1 MGKDDKTPPN
11 REKST
16 FVMNPTQAQ
25 EANEVADMYGPTS
38 AEEAASQSNPNQT
51 TKVISDLVKSN
62 VARITFEEGDNW
74 LRIINP
80 YRKPWYIAVGF
91 YKMHR
96 GDKVARVIHQELFGQ
111 PNLFRTVQIYL
122 YQNPETK
129 PYMWT
134 MDNPEGFRFDEQRR
148 ALLVAAKFENTLG
161 QFGIAQVT
169 LGRAP
174 RKGKPYRASW
184 GDALINLPTEKTID
198 PTDPSANSTLRWG
211 SIFDPVKGRLV
222 KCTLT
227 NAGTIG
233 VTATFTPA
241 DRTMPLGK
249 WEEREGGKCVFV
261 PLPLYAEQLR
271 SAPNLEESMVKLTT
285 DQQIDLIRTF
295 LPPELWPYAEKA
307 IANTLTG
314 TGRKSR
320 LASAPSSATENPT
333 APAAPTPPV
342 VPTTKVPV
350 PADEPADIAQPEQ
363 IYVAFVEKLGPKFR
377 EVGEEVVRKLI
388 ARSLVNIAN
397 VNTMADLHPDVLK
410 SIASVG

>member
-1 MGKDDKTPPN
+1 
-11 REKST
+11 
-16 FVMNPTQAQ
+16 MNPTQAP
-25 EANEVADMYGPTS
+25 EANDVADMYAPTS
-38 AEEAASQSNPNQT
+38 AEEAASQSTPNQT

-62 VARITFEEGDNW
+62 VPRIAFEEGDNW
-74 LRIINP
+74 LRFINP

-91 YKMHR
+91 YKMHV
-96 GDKVARVIHQELFGQ
+96 GDKVARIIHQEHFGQ
-111 PNLFRTVQIYL
+111 PNLFRLVQIQL

-129 PYMWT
+129 PFMWT
-134 MDNPEGFRFDEQRR
+134 IDNQNGFRFDEQRR

-174 RKGKPYRASW
+174 RKGKPYRAAW

-198 PTDPSANSTLRWG
+198 PTDPKANGSLRWG

-249 WEEREGGKCVFV
+249 WEQRNDGGKCVFV
-261 PLPLYAEQLR
+261 PLPHYAEQLR
-271 SAPNLEESMVKLTT
+271 SAPNLEESLVKLTT

-295 LPPELWPYAEKA
+295 LPTELWPYAETV
-307 IANTLTG
+307 IANFLHGNSRKPRTPAPATKPGANG
-314 TGRKSR
+314 T
-320 LASAPSSATENPT
+320 PSTT
-333 APAAPTPPV
+333 AAPTV
-342 VPTTKVPV
+342 TTTQVPV
-350 PADEPADIAQPEQ
+350 PADEPADITQPDQ

-377 EVGEEVVRKLI
+377 DIGEDMVRKLI
-388 ARSLVNIAN
+388 ARSLVTAAN
-397 VNTMADLHPDVLK
+397 VNTMAELHPDVLK
-410 SIASVG
+410 SIASAG